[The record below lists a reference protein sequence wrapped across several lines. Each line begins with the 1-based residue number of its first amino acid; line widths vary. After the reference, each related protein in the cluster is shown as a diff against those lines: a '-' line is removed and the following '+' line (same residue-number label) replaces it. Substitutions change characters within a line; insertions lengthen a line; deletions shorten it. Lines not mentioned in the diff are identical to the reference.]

1 MPWGDVAF
9 SMDRRTKEEDAV
21 LLVNAA
27 NAGLSLRAVAGMCF
41 WAFED
46 EVPGCEAFTL
56 RGTPDAGI
64 CGVAA
69 RSFVRGE
76 RVLTEKPL
84 VHWIAK
90 GDITPE
96 ALEARLSAEAPP
108 VQRVFWALSQNA
120 VHGTVKHAFGIWLTN
135 AHPTDG
141 STRTELDA
149 VAQRS
154 SAVFAHN
161 ARLNHSCS
169 PNLHCSWSATLGAQ
183 TLHALR
189 DIDIGEELTI
199 SYLPTLE
206 RPRAVRRDALLSG
219 FGFPCACCAC
229 SLSGGALRASETR
242 RARLEV
248 VEGEMRA
255 ASDPSRA
262 ADAMRKA
269 LAAGA
274 DVATAAGQRR
284 LRALQQRL
292 RAEGVALAEERLSLL
307 EQEGAV
313 HAARA
318 WGALEAA
325 SRLCSMLG
333 DREEAAKWNAKAAKC
348 ALLALGRESAEFV
361 RYAALI
367 RGAGGK

>member
-9 SMDRRTKEEDAV
+9 AMDRRTKEDDAV
-21 LLVNAA
+21 LLVAA
-27 NAGLSLRAVAGMCF
+27 ASAGLSLRAVAGRCF
-41 WAFED
+41 WAFD
-46 EVPGCEAFTL
+46 DKVPGCEAFTL
-56 RGTPDAGI
+56 RSTPNQGI
-64 CGVAA
+64 IGIST
-69 RSFVRGE
+69 RRFVRGE

-84 VHWIAK
+84 VHWTVAK
-90 GDITPE
+90 GEDITPE
-96 ALEARLSAEAPP
+96 NLEARLSAESTH
-108 VQRVFWALSQNA
+108 VQRAFWALSQNA
-120 VHGTVKHAFGIWLTN
+120 VHGSVKHVMGIWLTN

-141 STRTELDA
+141 STRTHLDA
-149 VAQRS
+149 VAERS

-169 PNLHCSWSATLGAQ
+169 PNLHCSWNAALGAQ

-189 DIDIGEELTI
+189 DIESGEELTI

-206 RPRAVRRDALLSG
+206 RPRAVRRDALLEG
-219 FGFPCACCAC
+219 FGFACECVAC
-229 SLSGGALRASETR
+229 SLTGDALSASETR
-242 RARLEV
+242 RARLEAL
-248 VEGEMRA
+248 EEKMRA
-255 ASDPSRA
+255 AADPSRA

-274 DVATAAGQRR
+274 DVRTAAGQQR
-284 LRALQQRL
+284 LRALQQRY
-292 RAEGVALAEERLSLL
+292 RTEGIALAEERLSLL

-333 DREEAAKWNAKAAKC
+333 DREEAGKWNAKAAKC
-348 ALLALGRESAEFV
+348 ALLALGRESTEFT
-361 RYAALI
+361 RFAALI
-367 RGAGGK
+367 RAGK